1 MTSTFKKPNFVLI
14 ILTFFCLTSNAQI
27 ANSKFN
33 LTSETYFQCFSFLL
47 PNNLTRKSHTDNE
60 NKFNIIVYENEKDSI
75 DVMIRKKE
83 ANTDLKSL
91 KELGESMATSF
102 YNGKVDK
109 SEIKR

>member
-1 MTSTFKKPNFVLI
+1 GILIPQQRKCVAVVFHAELLYKIVMTSTFKKPNFALI

-83 ANTDLKSL
+83 ANTDL
-91 KELGESMATSF
+91 
-102 YNGKVDK
+102 
-109 SEIKR
+109 